1 MRPSNRR
8 AAALLALAL
17 PLFALTAC
25 HHYSHPEQP
34 ASQLSFGVS
43 MAQHGLW
50 GEALFRFHQAERLD
64 PDNPRIQN
72 NLGVAYEAAGDYDKA
87 LDHYKK
93 GLKLDPNSKEL
104 RTNYAH
110 FVEFYQGFKSTDK
123 AVKGTAGT
131 VLPTA
136 KPVDH
141 RPPETAPPPTGAP
154 LGTPEP
160 RTPEPPPPP
169 PV

>member
-1 MRPSNRR
+1 MRPWTRLR
-8 AAALLALAL
+8 AAALPALAL
-17 PLFALTAC
+17 PLLLAVSTAC
-25 HHYSHPEQP
+25 GHHYGHPEQP
-34 ASQLSFGVS
+34 ASQLAFGVS

-64 PDNPRIQN
+64 PNNPRIQN
-72 NLGVAYEAAGDYDKA
+72 NLGVAYEAAGDYDRA
-87 LDHYKK
+87 LDHYKQ

-110 FVEFYQGFKSTDK
+110 FVEFYQGFKSNEK
-123 AVKGTAGT
+123 AA
-131 VLPTA
+131 A
-136 KPVDH
+136 KPAEH
-141 RPPETAPPPTGAP
+141 KPPEKTPPPAGAP

-160 RTPEPPPPP
+160 RTPQPPPPPP